1 MSDESRK
8 YDTTT
13 RNLKAEILEGN
24 PKFGSIDDV
33 LKCVYSI
40 EAPKHKAA
48 LREWYSVGLPG
59 GISPE
64 QQDALLAEDKD
75 YQADLRAMEINLTK
89 NIRATLEKLL
99 MKSQS
104 IVDQRASIVEAGMIE
119 LKDARGQYNK
129 DYAALQDALQGLEAK
144 KGIIANNLTESEK
157 LLAGAKTKEA
167 EAEATY
173 ARAVQALSEA
183 EAAKRQAEIAK
194 QQAELPP
201 GIEIVPIPK
210 PSTSSGAIEFPQG
223 PAKV

>member
-1 MSDESRK
+1 MNDESRK

-33 LKCVYSI
+33 LKCVYAI
-40 EAPKHKAA
+40 EAPKHKVA

-104 IVDQRASIVEAGMIE
+104 IVDQRAAIVEAGMIE
-119 LKDARGQYNK
+119 LKDAREQYNK
-129 DYAALQDALQGLEAK
+129 DYAALQDVLKGLEAK
-144 KGIIANNLTESEK
+144 KGIILQNLAESEK
-157 LLAGAKTKEA
+157 LFAGAKAKEE
-167 EAEATY
+167 EAAGIY
-173 ARAVQALSEA
+173 ARAVQALADA
-183 EAAKRQAEIAK
+183 EAAKRQAEFAK
-194 QQAELPP
+194 QQAECPP
-201 GIEIVPIPK
+201 GIELVPDKLPK
-210 PSTSSGAIEFPQG
+210 AHP
-223 PAKV
+223 KV